1 MTCSPVRSPQDP
13 DPPGEGT
20 RTHTMSTEDMHSYHH
35 GKVKVK
41 VKIQDG
47 PRAFHKSVHPAYSDI
62 HVAFIPTHLSICK
75 NTYTLQS
82 VHSFFLLE
90 FYYQNDMEGKHT
102 HTHTQFLI
110 ECLLFKTCRCYVQHL
125 WRTHAL
131 ISTKSAQCIMS
142 TAGKTAW
149 KSGDGSAVVWETLS
163 SKLSSF
169 DRGDIPSSKPS
180 SRKQGDI
187 RSYKPSSKEMRGDP
201 FLRTLLLG

>member
-1 MTCSPVRSPQDP
+1 MDR
-13 DPPGEGT
+13 
-20 RTHTMSTEDMHSYHH
+20 R
-35 GKVKVK
+35 
-41 VKIQDG
+41 
-47 PRAFHKSVHPAYSDI
+47 RAFHKSAHLAYSDT
-62 HVAFIPTHLSICK
+62 HVTFIPTHLLICK

-163 SKLSSF
+163 YKPSSRNEGTSCPLNPPPRK
-169 DRGDIPSSKPS
+169 RGEILSSKPS
-180 SRKQGDI
+180 SCDRGDI
-187 RSYKPSSKEMRGDP
+187 LSHESSSKETSLPSDEESRDIQAMVAKIPLCRCS
-201 FLRTLLLG
+201 TLVF